1 MSREPGFLRMKRIL
15 ALTLLAWLACVLTW
29 PVAGQP
35 GTAERIAKVEL
46 PGYKRVKLEN
56 GLTLFLL
63 ERHHLPLVS
72 FHWLMKSGGSI
83 CDPAGR
89 EGSAS
94 LTANLLR
101 KGTATRTA
109 DQLSEALDFVGAS
122 FDAGARR
129 EYAVGSAEF
138 VTKDLDLAVELL
150 TDMLLHPAF
159 PADELGKL
167 IQQEVDGI
175 KEAKDVPGQVIERY
189 YEGLLFG
196 PHLYG
201 RPVGGTEASL
211 PKITR
216 DDVAS
221 FYAEHYVPNQLLLA
235 VVGDFSA
242 AKLEAK
248 LRANFA
254 SWKSKP
260 ITLPELR
267 APPKVQGR
275 RALLVDKPDA
285 TQTFFR
291 FGNIGLARTNADWV
305 PVRVVNTL
313 FGGRFTSMINSELRI
328 ESGLTYGANSFFTA
342 NQVPGV
348 FAIASFTPNDSSER
362 ALTMA
367 LEVLRKLHEKG
378 ISSEQLQSAKT
389 YIKGQFGPSLETND
403 QLANTICE
411 LEFYGLGPQDINTFF
426 DRVDAMTLADAKRV
440 IETYYP
446 ENDLAFVLI
455 GQAAVIE
462 PPARKLGAEI
472 RKKAITETG
481 F

>member
-1 MSREPGFLRMKRIL
+1 M
-15 ALTLLAWLACVLTW
+15 AWLACLLSW

-35 GTAERIAKVEL
+35 GTTERISKVEL
-46 PGYKRVKLEN
+46 PGYKTVKLEN

-83 CDPAGR
+83 CDPVGR
-89 EGSAS
+89 EGLAS

-101 KGTATRTA
+101 KGTTTRTA

-122 FDAGARR
+122 FHAGARR
-129 EYAVGSAEF
+129 EYAIGSAEF

-150 TDMLLHPAF
+150 ADMLLHPAF
-159 PADELGKL
+159 PADELSKL
-167 IQQEVDGI
+167 IQQQVDGI

-196 PHLYG
+196 PHPYG
-201 RPVGGTEASL
+201 RPAGGTEASL
-211 PKITR
+211 PKISR
-216 DDVAS
+216 DDIAS

-242 AKLEAK
+242 TRLEAK

-260 ITLPELR
+260 VSLLELK
-267 APPKVQGR
+267 APQRVKGR
-275 RALLVDKPDA
+275 QALLVDKPDA
-285 TQTFFR
+285 TQTFFCL
-291 FGNIGLARTNADWV
+291 GNIGLARTNTDWV

-313 FGGRFTSMINSELRI
+313 FGGRFTSMINTELRI
-328 ESGLTYGANSFFTA
+328 ESGLTYGASSFFA
-342 NQVPGV
+342 ASQVPGA
-348 FAIASFTPNDSSER
+348 FTIDSFTPNDTSER

-378 ISSEQLQSAKT
+378 ISAEQLQSAKT

-411 LEFYGLGPQDINTFF
+411 LEFYGLGSQDINTFF

-440 IETYYP
+440 IATYFP

-455 GQAAVIE
+455 GQDSVIE
-462 PPARKLGAEI
+462 PLAGRLGADI
-472 RKKAITETG
+472 RKKRITETG